1 MHIDVWI
8 LKFYNVKSIYE
19 ITKQL
24 INNKIKAKDIEKQKI
39 KLCPKSTQNKNK
51 LSKPTINS
59 KKIK

>member
-24 INNKIKAKDIEKQKI
+24 INNKIKAKDIEKKI